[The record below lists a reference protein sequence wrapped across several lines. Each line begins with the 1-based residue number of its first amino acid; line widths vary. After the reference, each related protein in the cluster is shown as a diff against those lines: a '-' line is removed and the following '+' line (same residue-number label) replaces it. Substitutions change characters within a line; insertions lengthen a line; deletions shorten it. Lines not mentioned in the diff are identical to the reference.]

1 MVPSRPYTRI
11 AWRRASKR
19 VSNSVPIVVLVLCC
33 AFFVSVFSQTPPAKP
48 VTSAPQADARAPL
61 NADTLALEWIHR
73 VNALGDWSAESEI
86 KPAAP
91 AGRGRGGPVGENMP
105 LPTDPRALVD
115 RFVELYDPSVLQFTG
130 PNDRQLGSA
139 TYSGI
144 DAVRKWA
151 ENFAH
156 TYSEV
161 VYRIN
166 PETVGN
172 KTVMARVLTF
182 QPPWGGVE
190 AGIETTAVYT
200 VRATHKRYFGPG
212 AAFFRFTEGGKISR
226 ARLYLQADET
236 VEQSK

>member
-1 MVPSRPYTRI
+1 MAGSRRSTLD
-11 AWRRASKR
+11 AL
-19 VSNSVPIVVLVLCC
+19 LVLCC
-33 AFFVSVFSQTPPAKP
+33 ACVVSAFSQTPPAKP
-48 VTSAPQADARAPL
+48 ETPASRADAVPPL
-61 NADTLALEWIHR
+61 NAEKLAIEWIRR
-73 VNALGDWSAESEI
+73 VNALGDWSPRSEV

-91 AGRGRGGPVGENMP
+91 AGQRRGGPVGENIP
-105 LPTDPRALVD
+105 LPTDPRELVD

-144 DAVRKWA
+144 DAVRTWA

-182 QPPWGGVE
+182 QPPWGGLEV
-190 AGIETTAVYT
+190 GIETTAVYT

-226 ARLYLQADET
+226 ARLYMQADET